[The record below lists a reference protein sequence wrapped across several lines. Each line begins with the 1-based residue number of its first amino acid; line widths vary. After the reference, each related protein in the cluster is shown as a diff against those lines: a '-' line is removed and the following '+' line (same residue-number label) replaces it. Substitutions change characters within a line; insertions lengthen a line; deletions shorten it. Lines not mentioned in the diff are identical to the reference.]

1 MPNRNSFRDNLL
13 NQKVMRQ
20 LSNRGVRP
28 PCQVV
33 VSNSDGS
40 ITLSGQIEHEHQ
52 RRTAVRAAQNTAG
65 VKRVLD
71 RLQVI
76 PKTLQ
81 GKQRGFTP
89 PDLQV

>member
-1 MPNRNSFRDNLL
+1 MPTRTSFRDNLL

-40 ITLSGQIEHEHQ
+40 ITLSGHIEHEHQ
-52 RRTAVRAAQNTAG
+52 RRSAVRAAQNTSG

-76 PKTLQ
+76 PRTLQ
-81 GKQRGFTP
+81 GKPRGFTP
-89 PDLQV
+89 PSLQI

>member
-1 MPNRNSFRDNLL
+1 MPTSASFRDNLL
-13 NQKVMRQ
+13 NQKVTRQ

-40 ITLSGQIEHEHQ
+40 ITLSGQIEHEYQ

-76 PKTLQ
+76 PRTLQ
-81 GKQRGFTP
+81 GKPRGFTP